1 MRKANC
7 KNKSYYHYTVIT
19 YIEGEELKK
28 YYFTRQD
35 IINDYFI
42 SDFVIRKYL
51 TIPNYKSRQ
60 IQENIKIIKEKR
72 PAYRLV
78 QIVA

>member
-19 YIEGEELKK
+19 FIQGQELKK
-28 YYFTRQD
+28 YYFTRQE

-51 TIPNYKSRQ
+51 NIPDYNSR
-60 IQENIKIIKEKR
+60 IIPEKIKIIKDKQ
-72 PAYRLV
+72 PAFKLV
-78 QIVA
+78 PVIA